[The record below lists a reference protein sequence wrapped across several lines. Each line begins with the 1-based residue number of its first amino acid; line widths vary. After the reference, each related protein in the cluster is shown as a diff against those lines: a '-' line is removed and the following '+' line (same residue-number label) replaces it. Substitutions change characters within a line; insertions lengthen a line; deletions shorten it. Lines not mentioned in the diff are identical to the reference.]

1 MEYFNGKIGR
11 GRAEAV
17 VGMFGLGVSNKRE
30 DRLIQFC
37 RDSELKVLNIT
48 QTKFRPGNRPND
60 PLGNQFKDI
69 CLPAKIY
76 PETDVSSDHNLLVT
90 QRKVNLKTCCNK
102 RSVSGGQ
109 LK

>member
-48 QTKFRPGNRPND
+48 QTTLDLEIAPMI
-60 PLGNQFKDI
+60 LWEI
-69 CLPAKIY
+69 SLKIFAY
-76 PETDVSSDHNLLVT
+76 QQKYIRKLMSPPITTFWLL
-90 QRKVNLKTCCNK
+90 K
-102 RSVSGGQ
+102 
-109 LK
+109 